1 MDKKALKL
9 ALIQKIASC
18 EDEQVLLT
26 ISKILEHLSSSETSI
41 SLNDPLMEALLR
53 PGNTAPTPPPVSDQD
68 IADVQQ
74 SIDEIF
80 GA

>member
-9 ALIQKIASC
+9 TLIQKITSC
-18 EDEQVLLT
+18 EDEEVLLT
-26 ISKILEHLSSSETSI
+26 VAKIMEQLSTTAPSSANAHL
-41 SLNDPLMEALLR
+41 LEALLG
-53 PGNTAPTPPPVSDQD
+53 PGKTTSTPPPVSDQD

-80 GA
+80 GE

>member
-9 ALIQKIASC
+9 ALIQKITSC

-26 ISKILEHLSSSETSI
+26 ISKILGQLSSTEST
-41 SLNDPLMEALLR
+41 SLNDPLMEALLKS
-53 PGNTAPTPPPVSDQD
+53 GKTAPTPPVSDQD
-68 IADVQQ
+68 IADIQQ

-80 GA
+80 GT